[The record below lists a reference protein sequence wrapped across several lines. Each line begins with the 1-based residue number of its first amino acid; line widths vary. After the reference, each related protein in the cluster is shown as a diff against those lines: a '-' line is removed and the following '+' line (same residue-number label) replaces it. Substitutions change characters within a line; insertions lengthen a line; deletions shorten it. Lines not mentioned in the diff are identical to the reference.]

1 MRCCL
6 CLTRR
11 SQVRLLFGILRFF
24 SSKPLVSLTK
34 KHFFQGCITSVEALL
49 EANIVY
55 SETYHIE
62 LSRTL
67 VPLNE

>member
-1 MRCCL
+1 M
-6 CLTRR
+6 
-11 SQVRLLFGILRFF
+11 
-24 SSKPLVSLTK
+24 SLTK
-34 KHFFQGCITSVEALL
+34 KHFFWGGGGGIAFVEALL

-55 SETYHIE
+55 SETYQIE